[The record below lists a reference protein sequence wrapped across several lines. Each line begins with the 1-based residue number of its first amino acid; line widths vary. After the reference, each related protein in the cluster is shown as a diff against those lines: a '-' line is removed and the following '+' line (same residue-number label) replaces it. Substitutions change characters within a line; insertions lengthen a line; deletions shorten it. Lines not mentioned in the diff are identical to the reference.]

1 MTKNNTL
8 RRWGVGAVAAAVVT
22 VPALSAL
29 AVEVVPPTPRTGS
42 LIEVGPVGANGFPTW
57 YRDKNADGA
66 TSRLE
71 ALPAP
76 G

>member
-42 LIEVGPVGANGFPTW
+42 LIEVGPDGANGFPTW
-57 YRDKNADGA
+57 SNSCSA
-66 TSRLE
+66 T
-71 ALPAP
+71 AP
-76 G
+76 RSTANWSEG